1 MLPQNQP
8 TSKGSTEVSILL
20 QMMGDIET
28 IEAVTGILNEIVST
42 VCKSEE
48 TTKPEERQEVF
59 DSLRSEN
66 AERVSEMLKTYDEIH
81 QENLLLLKKL
91 SETLRQCKQ
100 KLSAKE
106 KNLDVVGKSTSILE
120 RGFLV

>member
-20 QMMGDIET
+20 QMMDDIER
-28 IEAVTGILNEIVST
+28 IEAVTGIVHEIVST
-42 VCKSEE
+42 VCKSDE
-48 TTKPEERQEVF
+48 KPKSDERKQVVE
-59 DSLRSEN
+59 SLRSEN
-66 AERVSEMLKTYDEIH
+66 AECVSEMLKYYDEIH

-100 KLSAKE
+100 KLSTKE
-106 KNLDVVGKSTSILE
+106 ENLDVAVKSLE
-120 RGFLV
+120 RGLFI